1 MFDNKNPY
9 TLRYEVV
16 GGLTRY
22 FVSFVD
28 GAGVERETEVSRPVF
43 AEFRRYIKIERNLRR
58 WDERHLEQSELTEVA
73 LYNRALFPDKTVEET
88 VFDNLQVK
96 QFRAVLQKLS
106 KTQRRRFVLHYEFG
120 LTFEQIA
127 KMEGCKSQAV
137 HKCVSR
143 VEEKIKKIVNNS

>member
-9 TLRYEVV
+9 TLRSEVV

-22 FVSFVD
+22 YVSFVD
-28 GAGVERETEVSRPVF
+28 GAGIQRETEVSRPVF
-43 AEFRRYIKIERNLRR
+43 AEFRRFIKIERNLLR
-58 WDERHLEQSELTEVA
+58 WDERYVEQSELTEVA
-73 LYNRALFPDKTVEET
+73 LYNRALFPDKSVEET

-96 QFRAVLQKLS
+96 QFRTVFQKLS

-127 KMEGCKSQAV
+127 KMEGCKRQAIQQ
-137 HKCVSR
+137 CVSR
-143 VEEKIKKIVNNS
+143 VEEKIKENCK